1 MSLVDQ
7 LEVELSRR
15 ERSLERRIGEAR
27 SLALEGKRLQQEH
40 EQQALLA
47 EVHEE
52 AVGVLNSFADSRQE
66 EAVLR
71 IETLVTAG
79 LRSIFGEGMTFVVQ
93 MGQKARRTEVEF
105 LVRSQSGDQ
114 VVETPILDARGGG
127 VAAVSGFLLRLIV
140 LLLRPGARRVLFL
153 DESFAQL
160 SAEYEE
166 PCAEF
171 LRELVD
177 RAGVQIVL
185 VTHSEVFTPVADRV
199 YRTSQENGWTKLT
212 KVH

>member
-1 MSLVDQ
+1 MIRIDE
-7 LEVELSRR
+7 LEAELSRR

-40 EQQALLA
+40 QQQELLA

-52 AVGVLNSFADSRQE
+52 AVGVLNSFADSRQQ
-66 EAVLR
+66 EAVRR
-71 IETLVTAG
+71 IETLVSAG
-79 LRSIFGEGMTFVVQ
+79 LRSIFGEGMTFAVK
-93 MGQKARRTEVEF
+93 MEQKSRRSEVEF
-105 LVRSQSGDQ
+105 VVRSQAGDQ
-114 VVETPILDARGGG
+114 IVETPILDARGGG
-127 VAAVSGFLLRLIV
+127 VAAVSGFLLRLII
-140 LLLRPGARRVLFL
+140 LLLHPRARRILFL

-171 LRELVD
+171 LRELAD

-185 VTHSEVFTPVADRV
+185 VTHSEAFSPVADYV
-199 YRTSQENGWTKLT
+199 YRTSQVDGWTKISR
-212 KVH
+212 VV